1 VTLRAGSPAAILA
14 MHLPVIISLMLI
26 DPIGVTADAMCVRI
40 TPANS
45 STELR
50 ELKEN

>member
-1 VTLRAGSPAAILA
+1 
-14 MHLPVIISLMLI
+14 MLI
-26 DPIGVTADAMCVRI
+26 DPIGVTADTMCVRI
-40 TPANS
+40 TLANS